1 MRVSKGGIHFLA
13 RRHGWACDNVHGYEV
28 VLANGT
34 AVEATASSHADLW
47 LALKGGSGANF
58 GVVTRVDVPTFRDA
72 VHMWGGTVAFP
83 YTPEV
88 LAAQARAFSDFMLEE
103 NFDDAAHMGLTLVF
117 DGGSYAVADAMY
129 YVEPAVRPRVYER
142 FMEIQPQTADS
153 MRLTNASA
161 LVDMS
166 TGLLPPNT
174 TR

>member
-1 MRVSKGGIHFLA
+1 M
-13 RRHGWACDNVHGYEV
+13 
-28 VLANGT
+28 
-34 AVEATASSHADLW
+34 
-47 LALKGGSGANF
+47 
-58 GVVTRVDVPTFRDA
+58 
-72 VHMWGGTVAFP
+72 AFP

-117 DGGSYAVADAMY
+117 DGGNYAVADAMY
-129 YVEPAVRPRVYER
+129 YVEPTVRPRVYER
-142 FMEIQPQTADS
+142 FMEIQPQTAGS
-153 MRLTNASA
+153 MRLTDASA